1 MIGTSLTGTQGTRQ
15 EAASDIY
22 RSLFY
27 PGTFVREDKRSIRNQ
42 TSVTNFRNR
51 KSKIPDRMRG
61 CWDRKVTGTHILV
74 HILCL

>member
-1 MIGTSLTGTQGTRQ
+1 MRECRYMIGTSLTGTQGTRQ

-42 TSVTNFRNR
+42 TSVTNFRNHCDQNHGSLNVAR
-51 KSKIPDRMRG
+51 LCTGSDLKI
-61 CWDRKVTGTHILV
+61 
-74 HILCL
+74 